1 MSIGRVRYKL
11 NKSTSKVA
19 SNSDGYF
26 NLNLESQL
34 KLLPPGE
41 INRLVNVG
49 DIFNSERES
58 VTKYRVIS
66 TISPIFSNVLFNM
79 SGDKGPNEY
88 NSQNG
93 INYSDSYGYQTFD
106 GFLFRN
112 KPYPNDFTGTAPLNY
127 LQSLS
132 ENLKEINGWFGFYD
146 PDVTKS
152 GFCGFYDLE
161 PTRNR
166 FDLNSSLNTKN
177 WEITITYPY
186 SKDENHYLVNG
197 GLLVTSA
204 EIRIMGGVP
213 MVAIGSV
220 VPHNLNQGDRVRLT
234 NMPTNSMNGD
244 YVVIA
249 LGLDNGDSKDTFFVV
264 EIDPTIAIT
273 GSLFTTGRMKRLYF
287 GNEVTYYFRKFK
299 KINSFETKSELTKDS
314 YECYPLAFSQTI
326 YGDQNHQLVFNDDI
340 DIEGL
345 VDNLGRPLSEVYI
358 TLIKTDSENTFT
370 KVVSGLDLE
379 NYQGNTKTVTTD
391 DLKVSNIRKMHTI
404 SPPLS
409 TFNSHIPL
417 ESDVRFN
424 NIDYY
429 GDLCEYS
436 KLEVKE
442 TILKNVMH
450 RFNTIDR
457 EITQLKPIG
466 NVNVDIN
473 PTVNKIYNNIFNYEA
488 GQAPTLAAF
497 ETQIGFPLINGA
509 KFADTIVFDN
519 VGYTVGDF
527 VFQDSG
533 LTGYLKCSANETGVA
548 SFLENSITHIQC
560 LAEIIGIGSFLDNS
574 ITHVYL
580 PNNLSVGGTG
590 AADGCFQSNNI
601 QYLNTPII
609 QHFGATTGLND
620 VFNGNT
626 GNNITVI
633 APSIH
638 QTSNGGGLEGDLAYL
653 QANNTV
659 TFDWDGQEVPEW
671 VINEPKYPTINNNFG
686 NIEFNSIISGPRNE
700 GYIYQPHHQLK
711 IRNYSNYIEQG
722 DNTTAGIPDYS
733 ENLGDGRYIW
743 RDLLPIGDNDG
754 QDDTLDY
761 PFVNGSHHLYSNLC
775 FTTKRQD
782 PFGLF
787 GLQYN
792 TTDIPDPFGFGI
804 TDNFQIKDTDDVC

>member
-26 NLNLESQL
+26 NLNLESQI

-41 INRLVNVG
+41 INRIVNVG
-49 DIFNSERES
+49 NIFNSERES

-66 TISPIFSNVLFNM
+66 TISPIFSNVLFNL
-79 SGDKGPNEY
+79 SGNKGPNEY

-106 GFLFRN
+106 GFLFKN

-234 NMPTNSMNGD
+234 NMPTNGMNGD

-273 GSLFTTGRMKRLYF
+273 GSLFTTGRIKRLYF
-287 GNEVTYYFRKFK
+287 GNEVEYYFRKFK
-299 KINSFETKSELTKDS
+299 KINSFETKGELTKDS

-326 YGDQNHQLVFNDDI
+326 YGDQNYQLVFNDDI

-345 VDNLGRPLSEVYI
+345 VDNLGRPLSELYI
-358 TLIKTDSENTFT
+358 TLIKNDSENTFT
-370 KVVSGLDLE
+370 KVISGLDLE

-409 TFNSHIPL
+409 SFNSHIPL

-450 RFNTIDR
+450 RFNTVDR
-457 EITQLKPIG
+457 EITQLKPISG
-466 NVNVDIN
+466 VN
-473 PTVNKIYNNIFNYEA
+473 
-488 GQAPTLAAF
+488 
-497 ETQIGFPLINGA
+497 
-509 KFADTIVFDN
+509 
-519 VGYTVGDF
+519 
-527 VFQDSG
+527 
-533 LTGYLKCSANETGVA
+533 
-548 SFLENSITHIQC
+548 
-560 LAEIIGIGSFLDNS
+560 
-574 ITHVYL
+574 
-580 PNNLSVGGTG
+580 
-590 AADGCFQSNNI
+590 
-601 QYLNTPII
+601 
-609 QHFGATTGLND
+609 
-620 VFNGNT
+620 
-626 GNNITVI
+626 
-633 APSIH
+633 PS
-638 QTSNGGGLEGDLAYL
+638 T
-653 QANNTV
+653 
-659 TFDWDGQEVPEW
+659 
-671 VINEPKYPTINNNFG
+671 
-686 NIEFNSIISGPRNE
+686 ISGPRNE
-700 GYIYQPHHQLK
+700 GYIYQPHYQLK

-761 PFVNGSHHLYSNLC
+761 PFVNGSHHLYNNLC